1 MIADVSAAT
10 ISRLLRELAFVGA
23 AASTLLVPAPP
34 STASPP
40 PAGSKAAE
48 KLIPYAEAIKGLTQ
62 PGSTRGCCDLS
73 DCRVVVVRIGRNGGY
88 EAFISPYNPETGDGF
103 PEGPGQY
110 LEVPPEVI
118 VPPEKRNGLPVAVAC
133 WASWSRHT
141 NGFLC
146 FAPGPGS

>member
-1 MIADVSAAT
+1 MIADVGAAT
-10 ISRLLRELAFVGA
+10 ISRLLRELALVGA
-23 AASTLLVPAPP
+23 VASTLLVPAPR

-73 DCRVVVVRIGRNGGY
+73 DCRAVVVRIGRDGGY
-88 EAFISPYNPETGDGF
+88 EALISPYNAETGDGF
-103 PEGPGQY
+103 PQGPGQY
-110 LEVPPEVI
+110 LEVPPEVV

-146 FAPGPGS
+146 FAPGAGS